1 MNENS
6 DGNLFL
12 CHSSIHLIPF
22 WILFENVMAMHR
34 IRATLIGL
42 LEAGSANEWV
52 VTEKLGGAP
61 KATLETPLLEKSKPT
76 SYGDR

>member
-1 MNENS
+1 
-6 DGNLFL
+6 
-12 CHSSIHLIPF
+12 
-22 WILFENVMAMHR
+22 MAMHR